1 MKWIYW
7 LGWMTFGALFR
18 TVFGLRIEGREHLVT
33 EGPVLIVSNHQS
45 FIDPPLVG
53 SLYDTATY
61 YLARKSL
68 FRGFTAWLYPQWN
81 AIPVDQDR
89 PDMASLKT
97 IIRLLKQGERVVVFP
112 EGSRTED
119 GSLGEAAPGVGL
131 VATKAGVPIQPIRI
145 RGAYEAL
152 PRGSKRLSFNRLSI
166 TVGPAIRL
174 TPEELQQAAG
184 KQGYDQLAKRLM
196 AAVAKL

>member
-1 MKWIYW
+1 
-7 LGWMTFGALFR
+7 
-18 TVFGLRIEGREHLVT
+18 
-33 EGPVLIVSNHQS
+33 
-45 FIDPPLVG
+45 
-53 SLYDTATY
+53 
-61 YLARKSL
+61 
-68 FRGFTAWLYPQWN
+68 
-81 AIPVDQDR
+81 
-89 PDMASLKT
+89 MASLKT

-145 RGAYEAL
+145 RGAYESL

-196 AAVAKL
+196 AEIAKL